1 MVKKIIAIF
10 LSVLCLC
17 NIAPVFGAVKSNNK
31 KSVQR
36 KSHKYGYVV
45 ASVVGTG
52 VAVPSLWYLIKKIG
66 NNLDVQ
72 TIRSWEDVGNLYFA
86 AADKERSSRG
96 ETAEYFEHLADGFR
110 CLLNLQGASDEQ
122 HEHFYLEASKHFER
136 ASELYTQ
143 RANGYSNGIQSYGYQ
158 INSAKAAEMLAK
170 SEECLV
176 ISGIPAC
183 GVYLDYSTG
192 MIGHPDRRLVCAEK
206 WEQLKGKKPS
216 YDAYA
221 EAKRLGLLFKCGKS
235 DKEAVY
241 RAWMEAYERDKDC
254 SKNCFIY
261 NALAA
266 EAYQEAQDARG
277 AELT

>member
-1 MVKKIIAIF
+1 M
-10 LSVLCLC
+10 
-17 NIAPVFGAVKSNNK
+17 
-31 KSVQR
+31 
-36 KSHKYGYVV
+36 
-45 ASVVGTG
+45 
-52 VAVPSLWYLIKKIG
+52 
-66 NNLDVQ
+66 Q

-86 AADKERSSRG
+86 AADKEHSSRG

-261 NALAA
+261 NAFAA